1 MNCSIIYYAAR
12 KTSWCEKALRRS
24 FHEMGLTVSSAVF
37 TTGSEKLG
45 EELIRAFAASDVV
58 FTVGG
63 LDFNDGRSICEIIS
77 QAAAGS
83 RPQLCRRLRGSGGS
97 DGYLLRAG
105 RQLLVMLPDEPAQI
119 EAMTRGALTAYVRA
133 M

>member
-63 LDFNDGRSICEIIS
+63 LDFNDGRGICEIIS
-77 QAAAGS
+77 QAAG
-83 RPQLCRRLRGSGGS
+83 RRAAARSCAADCGAAEEATATCCA
-97 DGYLLRAG
+97 RA
-105 RQLLVMLPDEPAQI
+105 DSFW
-119 EAMTRGALTAYVRA
+119 
-133 M
+133 